1 MPFGLSMLSMSR
13 ASSILGSVPTSPAII
28 NGATIYGVSFRKI
41 PLGVSDWLK
50 AGSLWHYAGHVFY
63 GMQSINHIQTCFLFL
78 VSCFLFLVHLR
89 FSKALSIRSI
99 LWEKSRPI

>member
-1 MPFGLSMLSMSR
+1 MLSLTG
-13 ASSILGSVPTSPAII
+13 ASSILGSVPISPAII
-28 NGATIYGVSFRKI
+28 NGATIYGISFTKI

-63 GMQSINHIQTCFLFL
+63 GMQDINHIEICFLFL
-78 VSCFLFLVHLR
+78 VSLR
-89 FSKALSIRSI
+89 FSKALSIRSV

>member
-13 ASSILGSVPTSPAII
+13 ASSILGSVPTNPAII
-28 NGATIYGVSFRKI
+28 NGATIYGVSFTKI

-63 GMQSINHIQTCFLFL
+63 GMQGINHIASVYFFLFL
-78 VSCFLFLVHLR
+78 VSCLSSFL
-89 FSKALSIRSI
+89 
-99 LWEKSRPI
+99 